1 MEVNKPSLFSYV
13 HNIYISAI
21 LRAVPNDDKQLL
33 RPNKMQ
39 KPAKNEEQLWGGND
53 STPILTTS
61 KDIVP

>member
-1 MEVNKPSLFSYV
+1 MFIIY
-13 HNIYISAI
+13 IYISAI

>member
-1 MEVNKPSLFSYV
+1 M
-13 HNIYISAI
+13 SAI
-21 LRAVPNDDKQLL
+21 FRAVPNDDKQLS

-39 KPAKNEEQLWGGND
+39 KPATNEEQLWGGKD

>member
-1 MEVNKPSLFSYV
+1 MFI
-13 HNIYISAI
+13 IYFAI
-21 LRAVPNDDKQLL
+21 LRAVPTDDKQLL
-33 RPNKMQ
+33 RPNKKQ